1 MSEFKVIETQEQ
13 FDEAIKERL
22 TREREKVEK
31 EYEGYLSPGD
41 VKKKYDGY
49 LSADEVQEKYKEY
62 LSPEQV
68 REKDNLIKGY
78 ERNASRVKIAMSEG
92 IPYELAEKISGETEE
107 EMKKDAKTLSGF
119 LKKNNPYPDYE
130 PEPSGNKDSKKE
142 AMRKMLNNLKGEQ

>member
-31 EYEGYLSPGD
+31 EYLSPED

-49 LSADEVQEKYKEY
+49 LSADAVQEKYKEY